1 MVRAISPAGNGSWSE
16 TVSFKIKETGSK
28 NGLVIGVSVT
38 AVLLCLVLVVFVLY
52 FSVYKR

>member
-16 TVSFKIKETGSK
+16 AVSFKIEETGSK